1 MNPINLKFFFCFL
14 VSSVKYESSS
24 SDDLFAFLSSDSA
37 SSLPSINT
45 MMLSTIP
52 TSNSPIHTPKKK
64 GNKGENYSPKIKKE
78 PGGIIKAKKTKKETT
93 LNGESL
99 QQILIKTNG
108 EFVEP
113 MHIVLAS
120 PVKPQSSTTSYSP
133 IAPAINKKANNESTT
148 NSWMTTNISQTTKNA
163 QALALKAVA
172 RNQVAKINQQQQQQQ
187 QQQAMDTSKI
197 QNLRFIY

>member
-1 MNPINLKFFFCFL
+1 M
-14 VSSVKYESSS
+14 SSS

-45 MMLSTIP
+45 MMLSTIAAP
-52 TSNSPIHTPKKK
+52 NLTNSPIRTPKKR
-64 GNKGENYSPKIKKE
+64 GNKGENSSPNIQKE
-78 PGGIIKAKKTKKETT
+78 LGGIIKAKTSKKMKKEPTI
-93 LNGESL
+93 NGESL

-120 PVKPQSSTTSYSP
+120 PVKPSYSP
-133 IAPAINKKANNESTT
+133 IAPAINKKPTNESTT
-148 NSWMTTNISQTTKNA
+148 SWINTNISQTTKNA

-172 RNQVAKINQQQQQQQ
+172 RNQVAKITQQ
-187 QQQAMDTSKI
+187 QQQAMETGKI
-197 QNLRFIY
+197 VIIIRLTFSSS

>member
-1 MNPINLKFFFCFL
+1 MYCKLFFFFV
-14 VSSVKYESSS
+14 VSSVKYEP

-52 TSNSPIHTPKKK
+52 TSNMTTSPVRTPKKK
-64 GNKGENYSPKIKKE
+64 GDISTPKIIKE
-78 PGGIIKAKKTKKETT
+78 PGGIIKAKTSKKTKKETN

-120 PVKPQSSTTSYSP
+120 PVKTQQTTTSYSP
-133 IAPAINKKANNESTT
+133 IAPATNKKNNNESTT
-148 NSWMTTNISQTTKNA
+148 SWMTTNISQTTKNA

-172 RNQVAKINQQQQQQQ
+172 RNQVAKINQQQQQ
-187 QQQAMDTSKI
+187 AMDTSKI
-197 QNLRFIY
+197 KNFVKG

>member
-1 MNPINLKFFFCFL
+1 MYCKLFFFFV
-14 VSSVKYESSS
+14 VSSVKYEP

-52 TSNSPIHTPKKK
+52 TSNMTTSPVRTPKKK
-64 GNKGENYSPKIKKE
+64 GIKGDNSTPKIIKE
-78 PGGIIKAKKTKKETT
+78 PGGIIKSKTSKKTKKETN

-120 PVKPQSSTTSYSP
+120 PVKTQQTTTSYSP
-133 IAPAINKKANNESTT
+133 IAPATNKKNNNESTT
-148 NSWMTTNISQTTKNA
+148 SWMTTNISQTTKNA

-172 RNQVAKINQQQQQQQ
+172 RNQVAKINQQQQ
-187 QQQAMDTSKI
+187 AMDTSKI
-197 QNLRFIY
+197 KNFVKG

>member
-1 MNPINLKFFFCFL
+1 M
-14 VSSVKYESSS
+14 
-24 SDDLFAFLSSDSA
+24 
-37 SSLPSINT
+37 
-45 MMLSTIP
+45 
-52 TSNSPIHTPKKK
+52 
-64 GNKGENYSPKIKKE
+64 KGENSSPKIKKE
-78 PGGIIKAKKTKKETT
+78 PGGIIKAKTSKNTKKETT

-133 IAPAINKKANNESTT
+133 IAPATNKKNNNESTT
-148 NSWMTTNISQTTKNA
+148 SWMTTNISQTTKNA

-172 RNQVAKINQQQQQQQ
+172 RNQVAKINQQQQQQAIDSGKGQ
-187 QQQAMDTSKI
+187 SSAVQEKRSGC
-197 QNLRFIY
+197 

>member
-1 MNPINLKFFFCFL
+1 
-14 VSSVKYESSS
+14 
-24 SDDLFAFLSSDSA
+24 
-37 SSLPSINT
+37 

-52 TSNSPIHTPKKK
+52 PSTSPNRTPKKK
-64 GNKGENYSPKIKKE
+64 GENCSPKIKKE
-78 PGGIIKAKKTKKETT
+78 SNGIIKGKINKKPKKETT

-108 EFVEP
+108 EFIEP

-120 PVKPQSSTTSYSP
+120 PVKPQTSTTSYSP
-133 IAPAINKKANNESTT
+133 IAPAINKKNNNESTT

-187 QQQAMDTSKI
+187 AMDTSKI
-197 QNLRFIY
+197 QIFIIQI